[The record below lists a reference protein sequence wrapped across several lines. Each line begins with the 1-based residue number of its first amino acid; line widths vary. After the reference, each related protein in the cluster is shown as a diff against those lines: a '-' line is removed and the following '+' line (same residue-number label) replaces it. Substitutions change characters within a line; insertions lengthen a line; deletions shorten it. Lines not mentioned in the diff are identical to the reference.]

1 MPELTLSMIVKNEEK
16 YLQGCL
22 ESVKGIADEIVVVD
36 TGSTDATVEIA
47 KSYGAKVLHFNWIN
61 DFAAARNFALKNSSG
76 RWILYLDADERLSE
90 KSIPLLRKV
99 IKQNSKTGYNCIV
112 NSPDPITGKPN
123 YMRYQRLFLNNP
135 RIEFRGTIHEQ
146 IVKSL
151 IEEKYKIANSDIEI
165 LHLGYNIS
173 KDALKVKAQR
183 NLEYL
188 LKEIQSNSTAYN
200 NFQLAQTYAVL
211 DDKESAVE
219 YFRRTLACS
228 DATYFMKSHA
238 CRFIASYLSERDRLK
253 EALDYGLQ
261 GLKYDSRQPLLNMV
275 LAKIL
280 LKMGDSMNALKFC
293 RSSLEANRMPK
304 SKDYEIYVN
313 DKLII
318 YLGLKASVIADNK
331 AEFNYYFNELYKAD
345 SNEAG
350 SNDFLNAVKALFLS
364 EEIND
369 SLLGKIGKI
378 TDENSF
384 ELVIALIDKYMLRK
398 NKFQLLEAIPSNL
411 RNSFH
416 YLNSLGLAY
425 FENGM
430 EKEALNAYEMSLTYA
445 IKDPAS
451 VFFMISM
458 YVNSGDFIKTD
469 KLLCQAEN
477 SFAYLP
483 EVAAKLKM
491 VKKQIQE
498 FIK

>member
-1 MPELTLSMIVKNEEK
+1 MIVKNEEK

-22 ESVKGIADEIVVVD
+22 ESVREIVDEIVVVD
-36 TGSTDATVEIA
+36 TGSTDATIEIA
-47 KSYGAKVLHFNWIN
+47 RSYGAKVLHFDWIQ
-61 DFAAARNFALKNSSG
+61 DFAAARNFALKNSTG
-76 RWILYLDADERLSE
+76 RWILYLDADERLVE
-90 KSIPLLRKV
+90 KSIPLLRN
-99 IKQNSKTGYNCIV
+99 IIRQNSKTGYNCIV

-146 IVKSL
+146 IAESL
-151 IEEKYKIANSDIEI
+151 IEEKYKIVNSDIEI

-173 KDALKVKAQR
+173 KDALKAKAQR

-188 LKEIQSNSTAYN
+188 IKEIKAKPTAYN

-211 DDKESAVE
+211 DDKENAVE
-219 YFRRTLACS
+219 FFRRTLSAK

-238 CRFIASYLSERDRLK
+238 CRFIASYLSEKDRLK
-253 EALDYGLQ
+253 EALEYGLQ
-261 GLKYDSRQPLLNMV
+261 GLQYDSRQPLLNMV
-275 LAKIL
+275 LAKIC
-280 LKMGDSMNALKFC
+280 LKMGDGMSALKFC
-293 RSSLEANRMPK
+293 RSSLDANRMPK
-304 SKDYEIYVN
+304 TKDYEIYVN

-331 AEFNYYFNELYKAD
+331 AEFNYYFNELHKTD

-350 SNDFLNAVKALFLS
+350 ANDFLNAVKALFLN
-364 EEIND
+364 EEINA
-369 SLLGKIGKI
+369 SILGKIGNI

-384 ELVIALIDKYMLRK
+384 ELIIALIDKYTLKK
-398 NKFQLLEAIPSNL
+398 NKFQLLQAVPLKL
-411 RNSFH
+411 RDSFH
-416 YLNSLGLAY
+416 YHNSLGLSY

-430 EKEALNAYEMSLTYA
+430 EKEALNAFETSLSYG
-445 IKDPAS
+445 IRDPAS

-469 KLLCQAEN
+469 KLLSKAEN
-477 SFAYLP
+477 SFEHLP

-498 FIK
+498 FIN